1 MSNPVSVL
9 NGKVVAGKVTVQD
22 MGLRGMVSLRGDLKS
37 KPLRAVLATVT
48 GADMPARGKI
58 EMNGDNALC
67 WMSPD
72 EVLVLVPYQTVAG
85 TLTKIGDALKGTHH
99 LATNVSDARAL
110 IKVSG
115 PFARDVIAK
124 LAPVDVHPDS
134 FGTGD
139 FRRSRL
145 GQIAAAFWMADDK
158 TIHVICFRS
167 VADYAFDLL
176 AASAK
181 SGPVGYLSQV

>member
-1 MSNPVSVL
+1 MSNPMSVL
-9 NGKVVAGKVTVQD
+9 NGKAASGDVTVQD
-22 MGLRGMVSLRGDLKS
+22 SGLRGMIALRGDLSS
-37 KPLRAVLATVT
+37 KPMRAVLATVT
-48 GADMPARGKI
+48 GADMPDRGKI
-58 EMNGDNALC
+58 AINGDNAIC

-72 EVLVLVPYQTVAG
+72 EVLVLVPYQSVSAV
-85 TLTKIGDALKGTHH
+85 LSKIETALKGTHF

-124 LAPVDVHPDS
+124 LAPVDVHPDN
-134 FGTGD
+134 FGMGD

-145 GQIAAAFWMADDK
+145 GQVAAAFWMTDDR
-158 TIHVICFRS
+158 TVRVICFRS
-167 VADYAFDLL
+167 VAEYAFDLL

-181 SGPVGYLSQV
+181 AGPVGHFSQV